1 MKNFL
6 HKIILKLQ
14 KYQNRKTNNSLLIAC
29 VKKKGFLLG
38 IKLISA
44 DNSKFVSIR
53 LRI

>member
-1 MKNFL
+1 MSKFL

-38 IKLISA
+38 KLLLLPI
-44 DNSKFVSIR
+44 
-53 LRI
+53 